1 MCFESFPHHHYHF
14 WTSDELP
21 NLKFRQDSRRCWHVL
36 HKLRSIWENFIYFN
50 PLFFTLYVNLPPGS
64 SSRWNISGPRV
75 RVTLVVL
82 SSCSVSSRV
91 TSLRFLF
98 LLPKQ
103 LWVHLSKLL
112 RKIWMSFQRLCY
124 IVSDEIILHSNF
136 SIVVMIFV
144 SDRCLF
150 GITLPTVFLYE
161 LVNSP
166 WVWRVFMTGQNFAV
180 NVHLIVVV
188 KESECSDF
196 KLLVIPLGIK
206 VVFHGCVSRTTVG
219 SESKK

>member
-1 MCFESFPHHHYHF
+1 M
-14 WTSDELP
+14 
-21 NLKFRQDSRRCWHVL
+21 
-36 HKLRSIWENFIYFN
+36 
-50 PLFFTLYVNLPPGS
+50 NLPAGS
-64 SSRWNISGPRV
+64 SSCWNISGPRV

-112 RKIWMSFQRLCY
+112 RKIWMGFERLCY

-136 SIVVMIFV
+136 SMMVLIFV
-144 SDRCLF
+144 SDKCLF
-150 GITLPTVFLYE
+150 GISLPKYFCTS
-161 LVNSP
+161 NSP
-166 WVWRVFMTGQNFAV
+166 GVWRVFMTGQNFAV

-206 VVFHGCVSRTTVG
+206 VVFHAGILRTSVG

>member
-1 MCFESFPHHHYHF
+1 MFWKFSSSSLSFLNQWQTTQFEI
-14 WTSDELP
+14 
-21 NLKFRQDSRRCWHVL
+21 RQDSRRCWHVL
-36 HKLRSIWENFIYFN
+36 HKLCSIWENFIYFN

-64 SSRWNISGPRV
+64 SSCWNISGPRV

-103 LWVHLSKLL
+103 LRVHLSKLL
-112 RKIWMSFQRLCY
+112 RRIWMSFERLCY

-136 SIVVMIFV
+136 SMMVLIFV
-144 SDRCLF
+144 SDKCLF
-150 GITLPTVFLYE
+150 GISLPKCFCTS
-161 LVNSP
+161 NSP
-166 WVWRVFMTGQNFAV
+166 GVWRVFMTGQNFAV

-206 VVFHGCVSRTTVG
+206 VVFHAGILRTSVG

>member
-1 MCFESFPHHHYHF
+1 MFNISSAVFEKTF
-14 WTSDELP
+14 
-21 NLKFRQDSRRCWHVL
+21 
-36 HKLRSIWENFIYFN
+36 SISIPY
-50 PLFFTLYVNLPPGS
+50 LFTLYVNLPPGS
-64 SSRWNISGPRV
+64 SSCWMISGPRV

-112 RKIWMSFQRLCY
+112 RKIWMSFERLCY

-136 SIVVMIFV
+136 SMMVLIFV
-144 SDRCLF
+144 SDKCLF
-150 GITLPTVFLYE
+150 GISLPKCFCTS
-161 LVNSP
+161 NSP
-166 WVWRVFMTGQNFAV
+166 GVWRVFMTGQNFAV

-206 VVFHGCVSRTTVG
+206 VVFHAGILRTSVG